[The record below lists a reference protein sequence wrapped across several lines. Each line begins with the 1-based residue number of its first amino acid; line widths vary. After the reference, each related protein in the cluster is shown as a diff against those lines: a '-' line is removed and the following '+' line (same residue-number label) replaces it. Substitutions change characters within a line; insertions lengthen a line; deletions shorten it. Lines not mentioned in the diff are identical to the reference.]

1 MRVLLVEDPSRT
13 EATVRAITLTL
24 PSVIQSVSSVQAVEE
39 VLRQS
44 VPDVIVSHHAPPKCN
59 ALEVMRVAR
68 RVRPHVP
75 LIVLTEQPD
84 VGNVVECL
92 RSGAADCIG
101 RDELFRLG
109 TAVWVAIGLRHT
121 REATAR
127 EEARLRASEEQFRL
141 LADNFPGV
149 LYLRRSGSP
158 HTLLY
163 LSEAVEELTGYGKP
177 AFLDGSVTLD
187 GLRHPNDRAA
197 CDAEIDRA
205 VTSGRPFRLIYRL
218 RHRLLGWRWLEEH
231 GVGVR
236 RDGELVSIEGS
247 LSDVTMRRRLHR
259 RDRRRE
265 GLEYEVAQG
274 AITGLVNR
282 AGFERR
288 LERAVQS
295 ARRGGGPHALCYL
308 DLDRFELV
316 NELDGHSAADAV
328 LRQVGR
334 HLSEGLRSRDTV
346 ARVGGNKFAL
356 LLEHC
361 SPERSREV
369 AAKVLGAFQDAR
381 FNWKEWDLVIGASI
395 GIAPLTLESESAAA
409 VLHEANVACHAAKR
423 RGGNCVHVAGDAELA
438 APSADRTPVRGP
450 STRGR
455 AASAAS
461 PVP

>member
-13 EATVRAITLTL
+13 ESTVRAITLTL
-24 PSVIQSVSSVQAVEE
+24 PSVIQSVSSAQAVEE

-59 ALEVMRVAR
+59 ALEVLQVAGRVS
-68 RVRPHVP
+68 PHVP
-75 LIVLTEQPD
+75 LIVLMEQPD

-101 RDELFRLG
+101 RDELSRLG
-109 TAVWVAIGLRHT
+109 TAVWVALGLRHT

-149 LYLRRSGSP
+149 LYLRRSDSR

-187 GLRHPNDRAA
+187 SLRHPNDRAA
-197 CDAEIDRA
+197 CDAEIDLA
-205 VTSGRPFRLIYRL
+205 VTSGRAFHLIYRL
-218 RHRLLGWRWLEEH
+218 RHRLLGWRWIEEH
-231 GVGVR
+231 GIGVR
-236 RDGELVSIEGS
+236 QNGDLVSIEGS
-247 LSDVTMRRRLHR
+247 LSDITMRRRLQR

-265 GLEYEVAQG
+265 EPEYEVAHG
-274 AITGLVNR
+274 TITGLVNR

-308 DLDRFELV
+308 DLDRFKLV
-316 NELDGHSAADAV
+316 NELDGHSAGDAV

-334 HLSEGLRSRDTV
+334 HLSEGLRTRDTV
-346 ARVGGNKFAL
+346 ARVGGDEFVL

-369 AAKVLGAFQDAR
+369 AAKVVRAFQDAR

-395 GIAPLTLESESAAA
+395 GIAPLTTESESAAA
-409 VLHEANVACHAAKR
+409 VLREADAACHAAKR
-423 RGGNCVHVAGDAELA
+423 RGGNCVHVAGDAELTA
-438 APSADRTPVRGP
+438 LSADRTRGRGP
-450 STRGR
+450 LTRGR
-455 AASAAS
+455 AASVGS